1 MAGNL
6 GSSQRM
12 EFAVIGASVNLASRL
27 ATLTRLY
34 PQTRI
39 LISGAILALLPER
52 LEVLLLGAHDLR
64 GWPEP
69 LQVYGLLGLRESA
82 GVGA

>member
-12 EFAVIGASVNLASRL
+12 EFAVIGASVNVASRL
-27 ATLTRLY
+27 ETLTRLY

-52 LEVLLLGAHDLR
+52 LEVLPLGAHDLR